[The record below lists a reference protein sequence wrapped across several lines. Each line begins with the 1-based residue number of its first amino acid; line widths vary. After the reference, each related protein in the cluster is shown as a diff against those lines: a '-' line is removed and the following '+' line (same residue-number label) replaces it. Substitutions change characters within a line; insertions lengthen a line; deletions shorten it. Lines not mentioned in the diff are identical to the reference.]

1 VSSVQI
7 SDYGY
12 SSPGNPRGEAGFAL
26 SRRILEELAACSAGE
41 RICELGCGNG
51 YLAGLLTDAG
61 FQVTGVD
68 ASKTGIAIARKTHG
82 DCDFLCRPIEPE
94 LADVLGRDRF
104 DAVVSTEVIE
114 HMYHPRGLLDVA
126 FSILRPRGLLLLTTP
141 YHGYLKNLAIAL
153 SGRFDN
159 HVNPLWDGGHIKFFS
174 RRTLAALV
182 SVSGFTDV
190 SFSYFGRAPLLWK
203 SMVCMARKEG
213 KVGALR
219 TQGKRSEACGA
230 GEEMAR
236 GISG

>member
-1 VSSVQI
+1 MQI